1 MDYGYILL
9 RHIVQQVFG
18 NLGAAARITILPIFL
33 GYAISG
39 LIFYALL
46 GPIFFE
52 IAQQQVAGIE
62 PANPFGTGAEAAA
75 FVGRVFLA
83 FALCLPVLL
92 IFYGWAAVGWHRYV
106 LLDESATGIA
116 ARWNGAQI
124 KSYVGA
130 VLRMFLMLFLAGL
143 ILGFIVGVILS
154 IAPSNGLA
162 QALTI
167 AMNIA
172 FTWISA
178 RIGLVL
184 PSAAL
189 SNYMKLGESWA
200 ATAPVSGSIMLPI
213 IVIPIGFTIL
223 FSVVGFVPVVGIVLI
238 VVLVW
243 LQTLMNLALLTTL
256 YGNLIEGR
264 QLN

>member
-1 MDYGYILL
+1 MDYGYLLL

-39 LIFYALL
+39 LILYALL
-46 GPIFFE
+46 GPVFFE
-52 IAQQQVAGIE
+52 LIQQQAAGA
-62 PANPFGTGAEAAA
+62 PNPFETEAEVAA
-75 FVGRVFLA
+75 FAGRMFLA
-83 FALCLPVLL
+83 LALCLPVLL
-92 IFYGWAAVGWHRYV
+92 IFYGWAAVGWHRYI
-106 LLDESATGIA
+106 LLEESATGIA
-116 ARWNGAQI
+116 ARWKWAQV

-130 VLRMFLMLFLAGL
+130 ILRMFLMLFLAGL
-143 ILGFIVGVILS
+143 GLGFIVGVILT
-154 IAPSNGLA
+154 IVPSPGLA

-189 SNYMKLGESWA
+189 SNYMKLGDSWA
-200 ATAPVSGSIMLPI
+200 ATAPVSGSIILPI
-213 IVIPIGFTIL
+213 IVLPIGFTIL
-223 FSVVGFVPVVGIVLI
+223 FTVVGFVPVVGIALI
-238 VVLVW
+238 LVLVW